1 LLEPQAAD
9 TGTVIMKKD
18 DSPRALK
25 TRLLTMMVLRVVLAL
40 TFLGATT
47 WIQVTEYSY
56 SRLNFYP
63 LYTIVVL
70 ISLLTIFYAVFL
82 GRVRNFIR
90 FIYIQVTIDI
100 ALVTAIVYVT
110 GGIASY
116 LQTLYLLVIVGAT
129 ILLGR
134 RGGLYAAAAAS
145 IAYGAM
151 LDLDF
156 YGILP
161 LSYKVF
167 WGFMRPQWEDV
178 LTTLSTNF
186 LAFFTVAYLT
196 GYLAEKM
203 KAAEQKLEEKEIDYE
218 RLEELNRN
226 IVENISSGI
235 MTLNTRGHITSFNK
249 AATEITG
256 YGLREVYYK
265 KLEVLFPSLI
275 EADVKAGVEAGSDSI
290 RLEKAFETKDGRELY
305 LGFTVS
311 EGGSGDAARIV
322 TFQDLTQLKGMEEEL
337 RRVEKLKALGE
348 LSIGI
353 AHEVR
358 NPLASISGSIQ
369 VLKSELTLD
378 KTDARLMDIVV
389 RETDRLNSLITDFL
403 LFARPAKETLQVL
416 NLQELV
422 TEKVVIFKNSPQAL
436 GIEIQNGLDS
446 PLFVDGN
453 ARQLGQVFWNL
464 LLNAAQSMD
473 GSGRITIGAVC
484 TNQPVESTSTGTASE
499 PVLRIEVTV
508 TDTGVGI
515 EPEQIP
521 LVFDPFFSTKDDG
534 TGLGLAI
541 VHRIIESHGGRI
553 EVKSTLGVGT
563 EIKVLL
569 PVATVSDVH

>member
-1 LLEPQAAD
+1 
-9 TGTVIMKKD
+9 MKKD

-63 LYTIVVL
+63 LYTIVVI
-70 ISLLTIFYAVFL
+70 ISLLTILYAVFL

-116 LQTLYLLVIVGAT
+116 LQILYLLVIVGAT

-145 IAYGAM
+145 ITYGAM

-203 KAAEQKLEEKEIDYE
+203 KAAEQKLEEKEIDFE

-235 MTLNTRGHITSFNK
+235 MTLDIDGRITSFNK

-256 YGLREVYYK
+256 YGLRGVYYK
-265 KLEVLFPSLI
+265 NLEVLFPSLL
-275 EADVKAGVEAGSDSI
+275 EAGAESGSDSI
-290 RLEKAFETKDGRELY
+290 RLEKAFKTKDGRELY

-311 EGGSGDAARIV
+311 EGGSGDAARII
-322 TFQDLTQLKGMEEEL
+322 TFQDLTHLKGVEEEL

-369 VLKSELTLD
+369 VLKSELSLD
-378 KTDARLMDIVV
+378 ETDTRLMDIVV

-403 LFARPAKETLQVL
+403 LFARPAKETLEVL
-416 NLQELV
+416 NLEELV
-422 TEKVVIFKNSPQAL
+422 TEKVDIFRNSPQAI
-436 GIEIQNGLDS
+436 GIELQNELDS

-453 ARQLGQVFWNL
+453 VRQLGQVFWNL

-473 GSGRITIGAVC
+473 GSGCITIGAIC
-484 TNQPVESTSTGTASE
+484 TNQPVESTIHGVASE
-499 PVLRIEVTV
+499 PVQRIEVTV
-508 TDTGVGI
+508 TDTGAGI
-515 EPEQIP
+515 EPDRIP

-563 EIKVLL
+563 EITILL
-569 PVATVSDVH
+569 PVASVSGVH